1 MELYKKY
8 RPEHLKDLI
17 GQDSVVQTLSSFIE
31 KDSLPHAL
39 LFSGDSGVGKTT
51 TARILKGILG
61 CSEFDFHEINA
72 AEARGIDT
80 IREMKEKVA
89 FAPLGGCSQ
98 IYLID
103 EAHKTTPDAQTAML
117 KMLEDTPKSVYYIL
131 CTTEPQKLIK
141 TIRTRCTELKFAPIS
156 TGSLVSFL
164 KGILRTENRELP
176 QPTLDQIA
184 ECASGSARK
193 ALVLL
198 EQALVNPDAEDQ
210 ITSDYAEKSS
220 GFQIAQCLFSRSRWS
235 DCAALLKNLEDDPE
249 SVRLL
254 ILKYASTVL
263 LSGSMDVKRTA
274 YAAEVIASF
283 EDAFYDGKKASL
295 IMRCFSCFSSKMRKD
310 F

>member
-8 RPEHLKDLI
+8 RPDDLRDLI
-17 GQDSVVQTLSSFIE
+17 GQDSVVKTLSSFIE
-31 KDSLPHAL
+31 NDSLPHAM

-103 EAHKTTPDAQTAML
+103 EAHKITPDAQTAML
-117 KMLEDTPKSVYYIL
+117 KMLEDTPKTVYYIL

-141 TIRTRCTELKFAPIS
+141 TIRTRCTELKFSPIS
-156 TGSLVSFL
+156 TESLVFFL
-164 KGILRTENRELP
+164 SGILKTENKELSH
-176 QPTLDQIA
+176 TVVKQIA
-184 ECASGSARK
+184 ECAGGSARK

-198 EQALVNPDAEDQ
+198 EQVLANPAGVDQ
-210 ITSDYAEKSS
+210 ILLTADEGTT
-220 GFQIAQCLFSRSRWS
+220 GFQIAQALFSKSSWPQ
-235 DCAALLKNLEDDPE
+235 CASLLKDLEDDPE

-254 ILKYASTVL
+254 ILKYASTIIL
-263 LSGSMDVKRTA
+263 NSSGRKAA
-274 YAAEVIASF
+274 YAAEVIAAFENSF
-283 EDAFYDGKKASL
+283 YEGKKASL
-295 IMRCFSCFSSKMRKD
+295 LLRCFSCLSSGLRKD
-310 F
+310 L